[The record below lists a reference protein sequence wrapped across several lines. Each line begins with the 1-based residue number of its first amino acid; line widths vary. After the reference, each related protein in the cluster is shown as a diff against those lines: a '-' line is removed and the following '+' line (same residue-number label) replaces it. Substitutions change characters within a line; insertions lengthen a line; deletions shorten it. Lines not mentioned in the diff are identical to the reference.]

1 MGLEGEE
8 VYSGWAYADGDNF
21 YSESWSIDMPPSDA
35 FVKTSLCDVVGLR
48 KDAKVEIGILN
59 IRYLL
64 PDDSS
69 GRANLDGIDWPN
81 TIKAWS
87 SPKMTHFTFA
97 IKARQCYALMCCTV
111 GYRRSIPEVQL
122 YQENSFSQKGKV
134 PKTKSIRSVALFDAN
149 DGTILHM
156 HHVMTMEGCKPRDME
171 EIEKDAV
178 RFALFIEAK

>member
-8 VYSGWAYADGDNF
+8 VYTGWAYANGDNF

-35 FVKTSLCDVVGLR
+35 FVKTSLCDVVALP
-48 KDAKVEIGILN
+48 KKVTVEIGILN

-64 PDDSS
+64 PDGSD

-97 IKARQCYALMCCTV
+97 IKARQCYALMCCPV
-111 GYRRSIPEVQL
+111 GYWRVGSTLSDSVILNPQNISVDSAKINWDKIKKEGKRIKHFYVELGDVKDRSINNP
-122 YQENSFSQKGKV
+122 
-134 PKTKSIRSVALFDAN
+134 
-149 DGTILHM
+149 
-156 HHVMTMEGCKPRDME
+156 
-171 EIEKDAV
+171 
-178 RFALFIEAK
+178 

>member
-8 VYSGWAYADGDNF
+8 VYTGWAYADGANF
-21 YSESWSIDMPPSDA
+21 YSESWSLDMPPSDA

-48 KDAKVEIGILN
+48 KEATVEIGILN
-59 IRYLL
+59 IRYFL
-64 PDDSS
+64 PDDSN

-111 GYRRSIPEVQL
+111 GYW
-122 YQENSFSQKGKV
+122 G
-134 PKTKSIRSVALFDAN
+134 
-149 DGTILHM
+149 
-156 HHVMTMEGCKPRDME
+156 
-171 EIEKDAV
+171 
-178 RFALFIEAK
+178 

>member
-8 VYSGWAYADGDNF
+8 VYTGWAYANGDNF

-35 FVKTSLCDVVGLR
+35 FVKTSLCDVVGLL
-48 KDAKVEIGILN
+48 KDAAVEIGILN

-64 PDDSS
+64 PDDSN

-97 IKARQCYALMCCTV
+97 
-111 GYRRSIPEVQL
+111 
-122 YQENSFSQKGKV
+122 
-134 PKTKSIRSVALFDAN
+134 
-149 DGTILHM
+149 
-156 HHVMTMEGCKPRDME
+156 
-171 EIEKDAV
+171 V
-178 RFALFIEAK
+178 RFAKKLGHSVENLKILRAPNTINPFKNNLINFYSL